1 MSREVVERA
10 MQTGDWSQVDTCGC
24 QPIIAVADAKEVG
37 TCDFTGLTFP
47 DGYRLVDQS
56 NYTDTLIAKVDAAEL
71 AETGEYIVGDD
82 GLIYQS
88 VEVVIMAKY
97 GATIVDPFEPGK
109 ETCLKHSGRWITITG
124 AIKGV
129 SGGSQKADIKNA
141 KSKQVCEDANGEWVC
156 KKGQAGSTNAKK
168 QIQSYGKFT
177 NKKNVNTRSKL
188 PTIPPF
194 DVDKLPSLNTSN
206 IK

>member
-24 QPIIAVADAKEVG
+24 QPQQAVADAKEVG

-56 NYTDTLIAKVDAAEL
+56 NYTDTLIAKVDAAEA

-141 KSKQVCEDANGEWVC
+141 KSKAVCEDANGEWVC

-168 QIQSYGKFT
+168 QIQSYGILQ
-177 NKKNVNTRSKL
+177 SY
-188 PTIPPF
+188 PP
-194 DVDKLPSLNTSN
+194 PN
-206 IK
+206 

>member
-1 MSREVVERA
+1 M
-10 MQTGDWSQVDTCGC
+10 
-24 QPIIAVADAKEVG
+24 
-37 TCDFTGLTFP
+37 
-47 DGYRLVDQS
+47 
-56 NYTDTLIAKVDAAEL
+56 DAAEL

-188 PTIPPF
+188 PTLPQF
-194 DVDKLPSLNTSN
+194 DIDKLPSLNVSN